1 MAAPNKV
8 TTLNLSGKYLMV
20 NNLPMDEILSLQGV
34 SWIKRKAISAAG
46 SPTIVLNHIKDSDS
60 SDPEAERIEINTS
73 LPGVSSTQ
81 NKDKAETRKLDWVE
95 TKIETP
101 LFGVGMIKF
110 RRVSK
115 EEWDKLDVDQSL
127 KMGWT
132 EDTLENGVIQTEMRS
147 DKASG
152 GKGWTNVQ
160 IWGFEIINGERR
172 YTRHVQFTGPGGESI
187 KGKLVYDYGKL
198 ANSCFF
204 FNGRE
209 CVTYTHI
216 IAVYS

>member
-1 MAAPNKV
+1 VAAPNKV
-8 TTLNLSGKYLMV
+8 TTLNLSGKYVMNKTLS
-20 NNLPMDEILSLQGV
+20 NLPMDEILSLQGV

-46 SPTIVLNHIKDSDS
+46 SPTIVLNHIKDSN
-60 SDPEAERIEINTS
+60 ERIEINTS
-73 LPGVSSTQ
+73 LPGVSSAQ

-101 LFGVGMIKF
+101 LFGVDMIKF
-110 RRVSK
+110 RRVSNNK

-127 KMGWT
+127 KTGWT
-132 EDTLENGVIQTEMRS
+132 EDRLENGVIQTEMRS

-172 YTRHVQFTGPGGESI
+172 HTRHVQFTGPGGEFI
-187 KGKLVYDYGKL
+187 KGKLVYDYGKP
-198 ANSCFF
+198 NSFF

-209 CVTYTHI
+209 RVTYTHI